1 MHRTQIYFDEP
12 LFEAIQ
18 QKAARYNLSISAYI
32 REVLQKELESEK
44 ELLAPVDFSGFA
56 GIWEDYDISQES
68 IRKKA
73 WK

>member
-18 QKAARYNLSISAYI
+18 QKAARHNVSISAYI
-32 REVLQKELESEK
+32 REVLQKELEAEK
-44 ELLAPVDFSGFA
+44 DLLLPVDFSGFA
-56 GIWEDYDISQES
+56 GLWEDADISQES
-68 IRKKA
+68 IRQKA

>member
-32 REVLQKELESEK
+32 REVLQKDLEAEK
-44 ELLAPVDFSGFA
+44 DLLAPVDFSGFA
-56 GIWEDYDISQES
+56 GLWEDYDISQES
-68 IRKKA
+68 IREKA